1 MKSWNV
7 AYMATT
13 DFDAAFA
20 AHPAAALSIPLKR
33 ALNEGQKV
41 LERSFVAPIRLRID
55 GARRIRLRVAI
66 C

>member
-1 MKSWNV
+1 M

-13 DFDAAFA
+13 DFDAAFVA
-20 AHPAAALSIPLKR
+20 CLAAALSIPLKR

-55 GARRIRLRVAI
+55 GAQAMPLGR
-66 C
+66 